1 MNSKPSC
8 LAVFCCQTSSPN
20 GQPRRT
26 DLRKASNSPSLC
38 TAFTRPTQFLGR
50 GITDREYAVVAGSP
64 YENEHAVWCR
74 ILGPGRNGDL
84 KAVIVEPGGREGK
97 IIFVSAPARF
107 AQAPDVAAR
116 LVLVDLQREKD
127 RVCFG
132 TLSSLALVINHGHR
146 SSMCQ
151 PDERSFAWATGSV
164 GEAEGCLL
172 AEMDKALAAW
182 LDGEIQEAAQRRQ
195 AAEAERAQHQA
206 DLELARAM
214 GGDDGVQLYEL
225 LDRHDWSYEYSD
237 DGTVWKRG
245 RAQQQQI
252 VDLMRKLSWDAALA
266 IWSRRAP
273 QGFCVDA
280 YLAAT

>member
-1 MNSKPSC
+1 MATRYSTQP
-8 LAVFCCQTSSPN
+8 VTSDQLP
-20 GQPRRT
+20 
-26 DLRKASNSPSLC
+26 
-38 TAFTRPTQFLGR
+38 
-50 GITDREYAVVAGSP
+50 DREYAVVAGSP